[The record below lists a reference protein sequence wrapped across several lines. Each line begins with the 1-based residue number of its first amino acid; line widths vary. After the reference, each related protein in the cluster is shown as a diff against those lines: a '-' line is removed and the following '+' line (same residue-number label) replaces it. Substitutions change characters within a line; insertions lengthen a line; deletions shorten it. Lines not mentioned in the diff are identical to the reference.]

1 MATPIGR
8 ILLMP
13 QGDFNAATVYN
24 ALDWVRNGGA
34 AWVCKVDNT
43 VGIAPPTLPA
53 TSNANWQLL
62 SEDGTVGGWSSIANK
77 PFETIGAGLD
87 VNLLNELEVAA
98 ENTYIPTG
106 TSSDR
111 PISGQGVADALTV
124 LNDYYDKTDIDN
136 KLSVVVK
143 YAGKKTFSQ
152 LTSALLTSTYENNFF
167 MLSDDGYITSANIDL
182 WNDNFIVGD
191 HVTADSHIAVIAY
204 TGSDPNK
211 GAYVFDDF
219 GGFVEVDEF
228 TSSVTQ
234 ANDKV
239 VFDDLNPDYGYKICF
254 DDQGATGDLSI
265 PKWTNVKKETA
276 TNSTSSN
283 PLIKLTYTISGGTNG
298 TSKFALRILK

>member
-13 QGDFNAATVYN
+13 RGDYDPIAVYN
-24 ALDWVRNGGA
+24 SLDWVRFSGA
-34 AWVCKVDNT
+34 SWVCKVDNT
-43 VGIAPPTLPA
+43 TGVTPPTPPA
-53 TSNANWQLL
+53 TSNANWQMLA
-62 SEDGTVGGWSSIANK
+62 EDGTVGGWSSLTGK
-77 PFETIGAGLD
+77 PFDSIGAGLD

-124 LNDYYDKTDIDN
+124 LNGYYNKTDIDN

-152 LTSALLTSTYENNFF
+152 LTSALLNSTNENNFF
-167 MLSDDGYITSANIDL
+167 MLSDDGYITSSNKYL
-182 WNDNFIVGD
+182 WNDNFILGD
-191 HVTADSHIAVIAY
+191 HIPMDSHIAVIAY

-228 TSSVTQ
+228 TASVTQ

-276 TNSTSSN
+276 TNSTLSN